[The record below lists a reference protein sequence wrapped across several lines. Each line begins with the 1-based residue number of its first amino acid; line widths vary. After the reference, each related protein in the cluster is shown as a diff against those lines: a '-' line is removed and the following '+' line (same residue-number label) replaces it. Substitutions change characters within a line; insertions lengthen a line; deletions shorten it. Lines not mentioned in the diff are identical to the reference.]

1 MKDRALLRRESKKEQ
16 RAAASSLSAALVFI
30 RNDVERL
37 KETAR
42 ETARIAA
49 EAENNR
55 ISAEKLSL
63 LEEPSTLSDV
73 APVPVVTAEELE
85 SLLRQVELLEREL
98 TATSAAMLQ
107 EEQEQFR
114 FELSE
119 RKKEQEAMM
128 KAKENVS
135 SYEKAVLAGIE
146 ADRIA
151 KEAMIESINKK
162 KENEMNERNKEIN
175 QIQSDLS
182 QLERSTS
189 AIDRLEESSK
199 MMETVEGENRED
211 AEMLLDKVNQLE
223 IAGDEQKKRIQ
234 EEKQGISGLESMMKG
249 LTERLFKSQ
258 DAIAAAAVIQKK
270 NSNELIPS
278 AERRVRES
286 SEMQES
292 TEGRDGK
299 LSSQLEAIENEKEK
313 EVMANMAERR
323 RVEDRIASLSEISEM
338 KIEDIT
344 KEIDSMYTQLE
355 AAEKANKNERIVL
368 KSSQLYANADLID
381 GIEKLQ
387 DKQSSM
393 NEFAKISI
401 MRSETDFRKK
411 IQAAS
416 DKIEVDAVGVQK
428 AKSRFDSLL
437 ADASSQLSRKQN
449 SNNEKLKNTERNINE
464 KIEDLSDSVDAVI
477 AETANRGIAEFNRE
491 YRQETAGA
499 VRETKV
505 GVEDCELCC

>member
-1 MKDRALLRRESKKEQ
+1 
-16 RAAASSLSAALVFI
+16 
-30 RNDVERL
+30 
-37 KETAR
+37 
-42 ETARIAA
+42 
-49 EAENNR
+49 
-55 ISAEKLSL
+55 
-63 LEEPSTLSDV
+63 
-73 APVPVVTAEELE
+73 
-85 SLLRQVELLEREL
+85 
-98 TATSAAMLQ
+98 
-107 EEQEQFR
+107 
-114 FELSE
+114 
-119 RKKEQEAMM
+119 
-128 KAKENVS
+128 
-135 SYEKAVLAGIE
+135 
-146 ADRIA
+146 
-151 KEAMIESINKK
+151 
-162 KENEMNERNKEIN
+162 MNERNKEIN

-199 MMETVEGENRED
+199 MMETVEGKNRKD
-211 AEMLLDKVNQLE
+211 AEMLLDKVDQLE
-223 IAGDEQKKRIQ
+223 IAGDEQKERIQ

-249 LTERLFKSQ
+249 LTDRLFKSQ

-299 LSSQLEAIENEKEK
+299 LSSQLKAIENEKEK

-368 KSSQLYANADLID
+368 KSSQLYANGDLID

-401 MRSETDFRKK
+401 VRSETDFRKK

-437 ADASSQLSRKQN
+437 ADASSQLNRKQN

-499 VRETKV
+499 MRETKV
-505 GVEDCELCC
+505 GVGD